1 MSTEPASRE
10 PAIPSGPTLAD
21 VLVLVLADPAL
32 SRRQRGD
39 QASAV
44 RRLAKALGRRPEE
57 IPAHPAYLQ
66 QRLKEF
72 SPAMAGLS
80 ARRWRNVVSLVRV
93 ALKQAGLSKVPGR
106 YGGSL
111 SPAWAELYR
120 YLNETALRIG
130 LSRFVHFCSDQGI
143 APDDVD
149 NAVMQ
154 QYLDALEN
162 QGLVRSPR
170 KIHRDT
176 CAYWKRAQAV
186 VAAWPKAPVTVP
198 SYRESYSLPW
208 EAFPASLKAEV
219 DAHVYRLAGT
229 DLLDEIDFR
238 PLKPSS
244 LRSRDYQL
252 RQFVSALVR
261 RGRDPVSLRSLA
273 DLVAVDTVK
282 EGLRFFLERSGNT
295 PTKMIHGIACTLKT
309 IARHVVKVDRD
320 HLDQLSFICRRLD
333 PGRGGMTDKNR
344 IRLRQFDDPNN
355 VGALINLP
363 QRLLAEARRH
373 KTPTRAD
380 ALLVM
385 AAVAIEILIMIP
397 IRIGNL
403 AGLNLERHLLRSGSP
418 KRPVVYLWIPGTE
431 VKNGFDI
438 EAELMPPTIALIDI
452 YLRDYRHLL
461 NDISSP
467 WLFPAM
473 DGRHRGPNA
482 LAALI
487 KQTIARKTGLKF
499 NPHLARHFA
508 AKLHLTEHPGD
519 YGSLRLVEGHKTV
532 ETLTRSYC
540 GTETVAAIK
549 HYDEHIL
556 KLRQR
561 HSAPLRRLPR
571 RRAPS
576 GGF

>member
-1 MSTEPASRE
+1 M
-10 PAIPSGPTLAD
+10 
-21 VLVLVLADPAL
+21 
-32 SRRQRGD
+32 QR
-39 QASAV
+39 
-44 RRLAKALGRRPEE
+44 
-57 IPAHPAYLQ
+57 
-66 QRLKEF
+66 
-72 SPAMAGLS
+72 
-80 ARRWRNVVSLVRV
+80 
-93 ALKQAGLSKVPGR
+93 
-106 YGGSL
+106 
-111 SPAWAELYR
+111 
-120 YLNETALRIG
+120 
-130 LSRFVHFCSDQGI
+130 
-143 APDDVD
+143 
-149 NAVMQ
+149 
-154 QYLDALEN
+154 YLDALEN
-162 QGLVRSPR
+162 GGLVRAPR
-170 KIHRDT
+170 RIHRDT
-176 CAYWKRAQAV
+176 CTYWNRATEAIP
-186 VAAWPKAPVTVP
+186 AWPKTRVSVP
-198 SYRESYSLPW
+198 SYCESYSLPW
-208 EAFPASLKAEV
+208 QAFPASLKSEV

-238 PLKPSS
+238 PPKPSS

-273 DLVAVDTVK
+273 DLVAVGTVK
-282 EGLRFFLERSGNT
+282 EGLRFFLERSGNK
-295 PTKMIHGIACTLKT
+295 PTKMIHGIACTLKA

-333 PGRGGMTDKNR
+333 PGRGGMTEKNR
-344 IRLRQFDDPNN
+344 IRLRQFDDPDN

-363 QRLLAEARRH
+363 QRLLAEARRR

-385 AAVAIEILIMIP
+385 AAVAIEILIMVP

-403 AGLNLERHLLRSGSP
+403 AGLSLERHLLRSGSP
-418 KRPVVYLWIPGTE
+418 KRPVVHLWNPGTE

-452 YLRDYRHLL
+452 YLRDFRHLL
-461 NDISSP
+461 SDIPSP

-473 DGRHRGPNA
+473 DGRHRGPIA

-519 YGSLRLVEGHKTV
+519 YGSLRLVEGHKSV

-556 KLRQR
+556 KLRER
-561 HSAPLRRLPR
+561 HTARLRKLPL